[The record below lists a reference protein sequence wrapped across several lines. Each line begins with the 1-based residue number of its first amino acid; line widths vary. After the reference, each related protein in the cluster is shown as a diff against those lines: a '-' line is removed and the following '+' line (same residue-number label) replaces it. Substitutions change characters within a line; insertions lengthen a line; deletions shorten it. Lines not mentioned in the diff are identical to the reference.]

1 MLRLEHV
8 SKRHKRP
15 GGEYKVALDDVSLVL
30 DRGEI
35 AGVFGP
41 SGSGKTTLLRIAAG
55 LELPD
60 SGTASFDGRPLAAVS
75 RRERRELARVR
86 RQEVGCVWANQH
98 WPRDMTALQHVA
110 LPLLVDGRE
119 HRGATRRAREAL
131 LACDAEQCSEVDFHD
146 LSDGERQRV
155 AIARALVIEPRLL
168 LADAPVSHL
177 SLEEQEGIMHL
188 LAMLARK
195 GNLAVLV
202 TDNNDERLLRA
213 DPLLYL
219 CDGRLVTPEP
229 RSGRGTVL
237 DFPKARSGRAAAD
250 A

>member
-1 MLRLEHV
+1 MLRIEQV
-8 SKRHKRP
+8 SKRHERP
-15 GGEYKVALDDVSLVL
+15 DGEYKVALDEVSLAL

-55 LELPD
+55 LERPD
-60 SGTASFDGRPLAAVS
+60 SGVVSYDGQSLGTMS
-75 RRERRELARVR
+75 TREQWRVR
-86 RQEVGCVWANQH
+86 RQDVGCVWANESWQ
-98 WPRDMTALQHVA
+98 PGLTVLQHVT
-110 LPLLVDGRE
+110 LPLLVDKRE
-119 HRGATRRAREAL
+119 RRIATRRAHEAL
-131 LACDAEQCSEVDFHD
+131 LACDAEQCAAMEFDD

-168 LADAPVSHL
+168 LADGPASHL
-177 SLEEQEGIMHL
+177 SLEEQEGIMLL
-188 LAMLARK
+188 LAALARE
-195 GNLAVLV
+195 GRVAVLV
-202 TDNNDERLLRA
+202 TDNNDETLLRV

-219 CDGRLVTPEP
+219 CDGRLVTPAP

-237 DFPKARSGRAAAD
+237 EFPTARSRQTAVD